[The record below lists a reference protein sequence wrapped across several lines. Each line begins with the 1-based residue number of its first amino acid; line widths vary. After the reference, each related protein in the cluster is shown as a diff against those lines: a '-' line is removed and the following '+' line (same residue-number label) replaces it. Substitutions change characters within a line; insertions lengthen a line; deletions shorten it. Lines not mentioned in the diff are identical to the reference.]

1 MAENDQFSNAYVRLG
16 DAGTPARDAATP
28 KFITDTQDWIRRI
41 QPVLDQ
47 NPNVDPF
54 FQRSLQ
60 RYIDDQHL
68 IVLDL
73 TPGELTSYAKVL
85 FSDSVG
91 AYSGPLH
98 LCDGLGV
105 KW

>member
-1 MAENDQFSNAYVRLG
+1 MRLHQSSSPIPRTGYDAYNPFSTKHP
-16 DAGTPARDAATP
+16 D
-28 KFITDTQDWIRRI
+28 
-41 QPVLDQ
+41 
-47 NPNVDPF
+47 VDPF
-54 FQRSLQ
+54 FKRSLQ

-68 IVLDL
+68 VVVDL
-73 TPGELTSYAKVL
+73 SPGPLSSYAKVL